1 MSVATPAGS
10 VVLPLEG
17 VRVVDLT
24 MNIAGPYATKLL
36 ADAGADVVKIEDG
49 DGDPLRRWGPSASD
63 GHDGALEFFGG
74 INEKWDGLGVSVS
87 EVLAD
92 GERVVVIGRA
102 SGTLRSS
109 GEDLSYGFVHAWTMR
124 NGRAVRFEE
133 YVAPPAELLAR
144 V

>member
-1 MSVATPAGS
+1 MQSNVDTLKAAYESFQRGDIPG
-10 VVLPLEG
+10 VLSAL
-17 VRVVDLT
+17 DS
-24 MNIAGPYATKLL
+24 
-36 ADAGADVVKIEDG
+36 DVEWHVPEAVPHGG
-49 DGDPLRRWGPSASD
+49 DFR

-74 INEKWDGLGVSVS
+74 INEKWDGLGVSVG
-87 EVLAD
+87 EVLAE

-109 GEDLSYGFVHAWTMR
+109 GEDIGYGFVHAWTMR
-124 NGRAVRFEE
+124 DGRAVRFEE